1 MRIAALLI
9 GLLPL
14 IAYAQIYKWVD
25 EKGRVHYG
33 EKPPP
38 GAKSS
43 TVRQDATPPS
53 APSPAG
59 KRPAD
64 VSTQDAEFR
73 RRQIERAQ
81 AEEAKA
87 QDAKRRQG
95 QCQQAR
101 TRLADAE
108 FAGRHYTYKGGERVF
123 LSDAERDAA
132 LSRMRQQVSETCR

>member
-1 MRIAALLI
+1 MTR
-9 GLLPL
+9 GLLLCVLFPL
-14 IAYAQIYKWVD
+14 VAHAQIYKWVD

-43 TVRQDATPPS
+43 TVRKEAS
-53 APSPAG
+53 APPAAP
-59 KRPAD
+59 KAPPD
-64 VSTQDAEFR
+64 VSSQEAEFK

-123 LSDAERDAA
+123 LSDAEREAT
-132 LSRMRQQVSETCR
+132 LSRMRQQVSEACR

>member
-1 MRIAALLI
+1 MARALL
-9 GLLPL
+9 LLVVFPL
-14 IAYAQIYKWVD
+14 IAHAQIYKWVD

-43 TVRQDATPPS
+43 TVRQEATPPS
-53 APSPAG
+53 APSSAG
-59 KRPAD
+59 KGPAD
-64 VSTQDAEFR
+64 ISTQDAEFR

-87 QDAKRRQG
+87 QDAKRRQAR
-95 QCQQAR
+95 CDQAR
-101 TRLADAE
+101 QRLADAE

-123 LSDAERDAA
+123 MSDAEREAS
-132 LSRMRQQVSETCR
+132 LTRIRQQASEACR